1 MRRPYL
7 YISIVTGELVPW
19 VASNGDL
26 LADDW
31 KVLD

>member
-1 MRRPYL
+1 MKRPYI

-19 VASNGDL
+19 VASHGDL

-31 KVLD
+31 SLAG